1 MIHILENITDIKSKS
16 IRCIPTKVISVVYM
30 LILCLKDPKQG
41 VGIVLPNWNIFH
53 QKQLLTGPW
62 YVIFVKAISQTT
74 SEFCF
79 SIHISTIMRGH
90 PIAVLTTKVEQKFWR
105 VKNENKRNA
114 WLVIMLCRLAYKFCV
129 FNNHVSSVMYLYLE

>member
-1 MIHILENITDIKSKS
+1 MDFRIRKINTERWNNMVLRHNEFSLTIYLIHILKNITDIKSKS

-74 SEFCF
+74 WEFCLT
-79 SIHISTIMRGH
+79 IHISIYYAGTS
-90 PIAVLTTKVEQKFWR
+90 
-105 VKNENKRNA
+105 N
-114 WLVIMLCRLAYKFCV
+114 CC
-129 FNNHVSSVMYLYLE
+129 FNNKGRAKILTRQKWK